1 MLPEGCDPP
10 GRLCY
15 LISSA
20 STRTTIT
27 SNNRQSRAI
36 AMVMRVQDNLLSI
49 GLTSLRRNGSLTVA
63 AVSEPFGPVFR
74 TNLRVAALHFAGK

>member
-1 MLPEGCDPP
+1 
-10 GRLCY
+10 
-15 LISSA
+15 
-20 STRTTIT
+20 
-27 SNNRQSRAI
+27 
-36 AMVMRVQDNLLSI
+36 MVMRVQDNLLSI